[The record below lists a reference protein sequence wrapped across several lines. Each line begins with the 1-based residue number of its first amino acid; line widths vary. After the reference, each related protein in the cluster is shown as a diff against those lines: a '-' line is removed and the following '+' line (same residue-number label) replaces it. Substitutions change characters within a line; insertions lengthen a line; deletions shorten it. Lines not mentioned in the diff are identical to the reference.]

1 MNLFE
6 KFTKIVKEDV
16 GNTSKE
22 ESKVENEELTKEEES
37 QERKMKLPEPQI
49 NVISKEEFEE
59 RVEKVFHLL
68 WQTLSKSFGPYGAPT
83 MIYKYPY
90 SHVTKDGYT
99 IMKSL
104 SLNAADT
111 YIDQAIADM
120 AADICG
126 RLNYSVGDGT
136 TSAVIATN
144 SIFQNYRMRKCELK
158 REFVLPRDVIKKYDK
173 IKEEVIENL
182 EKKVKPIRSL
192 DADELYKN
200 IYDVV
205 YVSSNGDET
214 MTNYIAE
221 FYRELGCP
229 AISCVLASD
238 GITKK
243 KLIDGY
249 KYNLSIIDNM
259 YINSDDNVMN
269 LDEADILIFSTK
281 VTQSTY
287 NNILKP
293 LNACCRAMGRHL
305 IVAAPYY
312 DEKALMQVIR
322 RDLNNEFQKTKDV
335 NMVLTSYRATS
346 AHARKLVEDFA
357 VLCNTYVIDRALE
370 SSIMDDIQSGKAI
383 YEIFNIYNRDN
394 IPGLRCG
401 FLDKNDMVIGA
412 YIRGEDEIP
421 EGCSEPEMVE
431 NFISL
436 GYVKDCSLGLKDS
449 IFHEFFYNKNRYDA
463 IYKDA
468 EVDLMEKEK
477 KYQKLG
483 TFNLEVSQAQERL
496 YGLNLKMGIIEVGAD
511 SELSQKLIKDSVDDA
526 IKAAAS
532 AFNYGVILGCNINL
546 IQSIQEVL
554 EDKVY
559 ENTMLSSV
567 DQTLFHILIDG
578 FKDVYRTVL
587 LNAIDEEEIEIIDS
601 NPKKINNKSG
611 SFLYRIHFN
620 DLDAYIRAIS
630 LAIAEKG
637 KSKFVKMTD
646 IIINYSLLT
655 NQVFDVTTNTFSDKI
670 INSFQTDQEILKAT
684 IDLISLLIVG
694 NQMVVTQ
701 RNSF

>member
-1 MNLFE
+1 MKLFE
-6 KFTKIVKEDV
+6 RRKTKKYKE
-16 GNTSKE
+16 NILSKNPDNIE
-22 ESKVENEELTKEEES
+22 DMEES
-37 QERKMKLPEPQI
+37 QDENIKLSEPQI
-49 NVISKEEFEE
+49 NVISKEEFEK

-68 WQTLSKSFGPYGAPT
+68 WKTLSKSFGPYGAPT
-83 MIYKYPY
+83 LIYKYPY

-104 SLNAADT
+104 SLNASET

-144 SIFQNYRMRKCELK
+144 SIFQNYRLLRDKLK
-158 REFVLPRDVIKKYDK
+158 RDFVLPRDVIKKYEK

-205 YVSSNGDET
+205 FVSSNGDET
-214 MTNYIAE
+214 MTRYIAE
-221 FYRELGCP
+221 LYKELGCP

-243 KLIDGY
+243 RLINGY

-269 LDEADILIFSTK
+269 LDDADIIIFSTK

-287 NNILKP
+287 QNILKP
-293 LNACCRAMGRHL
+293 LNFHSRSMGRHL
-305 IVAAPYY
+305 IVAAPFY

-322 RDLNNEFQKTKDV
+322 RDLNNEFQRDKDV

-346 AHARKLVEDFA
+346 NHARKLIEDFA

-370 SSIMDDIQSGKAI
+370 SSIMDDLQSGKNI

-394 IPGLRCG
+394 IPGIYSG
-401 FLDKNDMVIGA
+401 FLDCNDMAIGK
-412 YIRGEDEIP
+412 YIRGQDTIP
-421 EGCSEPEMVE
+421 EGCHEPELVE
-431 NFISL
+431 NFIPL

-449 IFHEFFYNKNRYDA
+449 LFHDFYYNENRYNA

-468 EVDLMEKEK
+468 EVDLEEKEK

-532 AFNYGVILGCNINL
+532 AFKYGVILGCNINL

-554 EDKVY
+554 EDKLF
-559 ENTMLSSV
+559 ENEDLSNV
-567 DQTLFHILIDG
+567 DKTLFDILING
-578 FKDVYRTVL
+578 FRDVYRTVL
-587 LNAIDEEEIEIIDS
+587 LNAIEEEEFKVNTAAPISYGNQIS
-601 NPKKINNKSG
+601 
-611 SFLYRIHFN
+611 SFLSYFDFPDKSAFNMACNLSASITEGRIATIK
-620 DLDAYIRAIS
+620 LS
-630 LAIAEKG
+630 
-637 KSKFVKMTD
+637 D

-655 NQVFDVTTNTFSDKI
+655 NQVYDVTTNSFSHKI

-701 RNSF
+701 KNSF